1 MNGCELPC
9 RSVLQVQ
16 PASSKHKKEQPP
28 KQPPEQ
34 PFAHDPV
41 TMQGS
46 LGSFLRESFPPNPSS
61 ADDNEKKQAQEATED
76 LDDFF
81 ASL

>member
-1 MNGCELPC
+1 
-9 RSVLQVQ
+9 
-16 PASSKHKKEQPP
+16 
-28 KQPPEQ
+28 
-34 PFAHDPV
+34 
-41 TMQGS
+41 MQGS

>member
-16 PASSKHKKEQPP
+16 EASSNRKKEQPTN
-28 KQPPEQ
+28 QL
-34 PFAHDPV
+34 FARGPA

-46 LGSFLRESFPPNPSS
+46 SVPFLGESGTPTSSSKPN
-61 ADDNEKKQAQEATED
+61 NEEKQAQEATED